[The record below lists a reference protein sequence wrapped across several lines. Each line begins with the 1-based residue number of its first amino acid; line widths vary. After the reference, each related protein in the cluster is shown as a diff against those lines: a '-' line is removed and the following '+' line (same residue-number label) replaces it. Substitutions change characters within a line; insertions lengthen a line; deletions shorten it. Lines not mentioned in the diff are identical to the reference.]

1 MRIGIDARA
10 LRWPGIGRVIRQLV
24 DQLEGIDSAHELVI
38 YLPAGDD
45 QTAVAGLGSRST
57 RVTIAPGI
65 HSISGQITLA
75 SRCRADRLD
84 VFHATTSLS
93 VPLAAPVPLVVTVH
107 DLLLRLQPR
116 YLHSPVAR
124 LYFRAMNRL
133 ALHRARIL
141 VAVSD
146 FTAAE
151 IARLYPAFAPKV
163 RRVYNGVS
171 PVFQASTLP
180 SQVHALRETLG
191 IAGRFILYV
200 GTLKPHKKVPTLIR
214 AFGMLGETRR
224 QSLTLVL
231 VTRPDPRYTEVPRLI
246 ERLGLGAAVRLPPGL
261 SDAELACLYQSAE
274 ALVMPSEYEGFGLPL
289 LEAMAAGTAVVAS
302 DIPVFHELAGPAA
315 VYFDPRR
322 PEQLAAVLER
332 LLRDDASRAALAL
345 EGRAR
350 AARFSWERTA
360 REMLAIYAEVASG

>member
-10 LRWPGIGRVIRQLV
+10 LRWPGIGRFIRQLV
-24 DQLEGIDSAHELVI
+24 DQLDRIDSGHELVI

-45 QTAVAGLGSRST
+45 QAVVAGLGSRWT
-57 RVTIAPGI
+57 RVTIAHGI
-65 HSISGQITLA
+65 HSIKGQIVLA
-75 SRCRADRLD
+75 SRCRSDRLD

-93 VPLAAPVPLVVTVH
+93 LPLAAPVPLVVTVH

-116 YLHSPVAR
+116 DLHSPLGR

-133 ALHRARIL
+133 ALQRARIL

-171 PVFQASTLP
+171 PAFQASPLP
-180 SQVHALRETLG
+180 SQGHALGETLG
-191 IAGRFILYV
+191 IPGRFLLYV
-200 GTLKPHKKVPTLIR
+200 GTLKPHKNVPTLIR
-214 AFGMLGETRR
+214 AFGMLAETRR

-246 ERLGLGAAVRLPPGL
+246 ERLGLGAAVRLASGL
-261 SDAELACLYQSAE
+261 SDADLACLYQSAE

-315 VYFDPRR
+315 VYFDPRQ
-322 PEQLAAVLER
+322 PERLAAVLER
-332 LLRDDASRAALAL
+332 LLGDDSSRAALAVQ
-345 EGRAR
+345 GRAR

-360 REMLAIYAEVASG
+360 AEMLAIYAEVASG